1 MSNIKDIQQIKVL
14 IAKGKS
20 MGFLTFD
27 EVNKAL
33 PSEASSPEQVEEI
46 IGIFEQLEIA
56 IVDSE
61 KDGKKIAV
69 ATSEPEDEPSIGEVG
84 LDLVEDDDGADYS
97 SRSTDPVRM
106 YLREMGA
113 VPLLDREGEVVIAKK
128 IENGEQDVLY
138 ALVEVPVA
146 VEEIINV
153 GEDLKQNRIKLKDVV
168 KTIEEDD
175 PSEDE
180 MNQRQRVIMLLDE
193 IKQAFTKKR
202 KLYSRFDECCNLE
215 RRVTAL
221 QKEIIAFKEKIV
233 LRLRDIKLEK
243 TLIDRI
249 IETVEDYVRQMH
261 NCQRDLSAY
270 ILVTGKTQ
278 SEILELFRK
287 LDDREE
293 PPQKAASALGLSVDE
308 LFSFKEMIM
317 GKMEILNRLQ
327 DKCCHNVQDLEE
339 VLWRIKRGNT
349 AALRAKQE
357 LIRSNLRLVV
367 SIAKKYT
374 NRGLQFLDLIQEG
387 NIGLMKAVDK
397 FEYQRGYKFS
407 TYATWWIRQA
417 ITRAIADQARTIRI
431 PVHMIET
438 INKLIR
444 TSRYLVQELGRDPTP
459 EEIAVR
465 MEYPLD
471 KVKKVL
477 KIAKEP
483 ISLET
488 PIGDEEDSS
497 LGDFIEDKKAVAPA
511 EEVVNT
517 KLSEQIATVLADLT
531 PREEQVLRKR
541 FGIGEKSDHTLEE
554 VGKLFNVTRE
564 RIRQIEAKALRKL
577 RHPVRSQVLRSYY
590 EN

>member
-1 MSNIKDIQQIKVL
+1 MSNIKDVQQIQAL
-14 IAKGKS
+14 IAEGKKK
-20 MGFLTFD
+20 GFLTFD
-27 EVNKAL
+27 ELNKAL
-33 PSEASSPEQVEEI
+33 PSEVNTPEQIDEI
-46 IGIFEQLEIA
+46 IVIFDQLDIDIVDEKLTRGIEIA
-56 IVDSE
+56 EDDGEEVKDEE
-61 KDGKKIAV
+61 KLELA
-69 ATSEPEDEPSIGEVG
+69 EDE
-84 LDLVEDDDGADYS
+84 DGADYS
-97 SRSTDPVRM
+97 MRSNDPVRM

-113 VPLLDREGEVVIAKK
+113 VGLLDRDGEVYIAKK
-128 IENGEQDVLY
+128 IEAGEMEVMY

-146 VEEIINV
+146 VEELVRV
-153 GEDLKQNRIKLKDVV
+153 GEDLKKGRMKLKDVV

-175 PSEDE
+175 PSEEE
-180 MNQRQRVIMLLDE
+180 MNQRERVIKLLEDVKNIYRKKRTLYTRLDE
-193 IKQAFTKKR
+193 CATLEKRVYGVQKKIMDY
-202 KLYSRFDECCNLE
+202 KTEVIQC
-215 RRVTAL
+215 
-221 QKEIIAFKEKIV
+221 
-233 LRLRDIKLEK
+233 LRDIKLEK

-249 IETVEDYVRQMH
+249 IETVGDYVRQMH
-261 NCQRDLSAY
+261 NCRRDLSAY
-270 ILVTGKTQ
+270 ILSLGKSQ
-278 SEILELFRK
+278 DEIFGIFRQLDERSINPVAAADK
-287 LDDREE
+287 LGMTIE
-293 PPQKAASALGLSVDE
+293 E
-308 LFSFKEMIM
+308 LFSFKEMVN
-317 GKMEILNRLQ
+317 GKIEILGKLQ
-327 DKCCHNVQDLEE
+327 ENAMHDVDQLEE
-339 VLWRIKRGNT
+339 ILWRIRKGNT
-349 AALRAKQE
+349 DALDAKQE
-357 LIRSNLRLVV
+357 LIRANLRLVV

-438 INKLIR
+438 INKLVR
-444 TSRYLVQELGRDPTP
+444 TSRYLVQELGRDPSP
-459 EEIAVR
+459 EEIAER
-465 MEYPLD
+465 MDYPLE

-511 EEVVNT
+511 DEVVNT
-517 KLSEQIATVLADLT
+517 KLAEQIALVLSDLT

-577 RHPVRSQVLRSYY
+577 RHPVRSQQLRSYY
-590 EN
+590 ES